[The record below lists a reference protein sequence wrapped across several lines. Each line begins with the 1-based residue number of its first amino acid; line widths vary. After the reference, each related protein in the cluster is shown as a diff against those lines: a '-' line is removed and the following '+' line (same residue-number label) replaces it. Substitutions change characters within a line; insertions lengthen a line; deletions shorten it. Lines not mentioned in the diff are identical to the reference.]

1 MLPPV
6 DDSELPI
13 GQAESLAHHKGD
25 LSLNNYTV
33 ISSEGASLLG
43 QHKGGTLWLNGLR
56 SLSAEAAASLAAHEG
71 SMSLDGLT
79 VLSDEAAA
87 ALSR

>member
-25 LSLNNYTV
+25 LSLNNYTA

-43 QHKGGTLWLNGLR
+43 QH
-56 SLSAEAAASLAAHEG
+56 
-71 SMSLDGLT
+71 
-79 VLSDEAAA
+79 
-87 ALSR
+87 